1 DGYTAF
7 YQAARY
13 GEAVIVQE
21 LLENNIG
28 DMTIKANNGST
39 PLHAAAANG
48 HTNVVKILLKIDNLD
63 LGRLKTNPSLWS
75 RISGLNSGETAL
87 ELAAAN
93 GHFDALKLMLGH
105 KSIDHQFLME
115 HTGIMLYRA
124 SDNGHLEIVQML
136 LTDYK
141 LYIQPSMVQ
150 SAFDRALSRGHIE
163 IVQRL
168 LQHGEVDMDLKNRC
182 GDTPLQSAVA
192 FGHLDVVRVILAKL
206 ALHSASGR
214 GYIEIVRLLLAKKD
228 INVNIIPKQAGHKA
242 LDIALAVKCDKV
254 ARMLLECPGTG
265 FTVKVDF
272 LPFHK
277 DFKSL
282 IEAPDYI
289 KWKIDGKSA
298 TTKRDDDE
306 YAHRRDE
313 FYYSPL
319 SPTAGRLATSI
330 NETFQAPCTNNA
342 NETEDSVH
350 FLAYAPPVVPINTT
364 FVFAIWAYLANQ
376 RHDMHDAAT
385 ADDSQARQLSRE
397 MVLPARRGAIVH
409 VHLEVPD
416 GFVVLGDGPPQGLNW
431 NGKMTSVK
439 YNISMYLII
448 VGAKVMMLKSFLFV
462 SQELQKVESS
472 MNELQSTLE
481 LIPQQYEEIRYQD
494 LNLKELVRQG
504 HFGDAFRAEYK
515 GKDVVA
521 KTLRAQ
527 TFGES
532 SDDIVQEFR
541 HEATALSMFGHHPN
555 IVPFVGASTDLSQPL
570 ALVTAYLPYG
580 SLSQYLSKNE
590 MTIEQKQTV
599 LKDAAAGLLNIHEG
613 RFIHRDMATRNLLID
628 DHVHAKICD
637 FGLCRRMDSYGGSH
651 FESGVGPLKY
661 MAPESM
667 SPPHSF
673 SYRSYAYSFG
683 VLMWETFTEATPYN
697 GLRGDEAAA
706 LVLEGKCLNA
716 CAEGIP
722 AKYIK
727 LMARC
732 FSEDPSKRPSM
743 TDIFN
748 SLNA

>member
-141 LYIQPSMVQ
+141 FVVIRHYK
-150 SAFDRALSRGHIE
+150 A
-163 IVQRL
+163 
-168 LQHGEVDMDLKNRC
+168 
-182 GDTPLQSAVA
+182 PL
-192 FGHLDVVRVILAKL
+192 HLAISTLCESYWQVLKL
-206 ALHSASGR
+206 AIKYKHIQARASGR

-228 INVNIIPKQAGHKA
+228 INVNIIPKQVRTYAIATCSREWSPCYCENVARPSDIDNIAFSENSGVALQRPCVSGHLAIVQMLLQHGGVDVNLQTSKGETALHLATNFEYADIVETLLSYGSDHIITSKAGHKA

-350 FLAYAPPVVPINTT
+350 FLAYAPPVVLINTT
-364 FVFAIWAYLANQ
+364 FVFAIWASLANQ

-397 MVLPARRGAIVH
+397 MLLPARRGAIVH

-439 YNISMYLII
+439 YNISMYL
-448 VGAKVMMLKSFLFV
+448 VCPLRSNHV
-462 SQELQKVESS
+462 SNQDHRWS
-472 MNELQSTLE
+472 QS
-481 LIPQQYEEIRYQD
+481 Y
-494 LNLKELVRQG
+494 
-504 HFGDAFRAEYK
+504 DAQ
-515 GKDVVA
+515 VV
-521 KTLRAQ
+521 
-527 TFGES
+527 
-532 SDDIVQEFR
+532 
-541 HEATALSMFGHHPN
+541 P
-555 IVPFVGASTDLSQPL
+555 
-570 ALVTAYLPYG
+570 
-580 SLSQYLSKNE
+580 
-590 MTIEQKQTV
+590 
-599 LKDAAAGLLNIHEG
+599 
-613 RFIHRDMATRNLLID
+613 
-628 DHVHAKICD
+628 ICQS
-637 FGLCRRMDSYGGSH
+637 R
-651 FESGVGPLKY
+651 
-661 MAPESM
+661 APES
-667 SPPHSF
+667 
-673 SYRSYAYSFG
+673 
-683 VLMWETFTEATPYN
+683 
-697 GLRGDEAAA
+697 
-706 LVLEGKCLNA
+706 
-716 CAEGIP
+716 
-722 AKYIK
+722 
-727 LMARC
+727 
-732 FSEDPSKRPSM
+732 
-743 TDIFN
+743 
-748 SLNA
+748 